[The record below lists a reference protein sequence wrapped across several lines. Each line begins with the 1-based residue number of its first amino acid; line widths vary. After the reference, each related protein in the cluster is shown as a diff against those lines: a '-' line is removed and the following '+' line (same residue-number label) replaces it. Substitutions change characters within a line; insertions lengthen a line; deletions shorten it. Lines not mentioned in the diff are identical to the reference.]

1 MRLERL
7 LGVVL
12 ANGDVGLNSPIDVLA
27 VLIKRANLLIFK
39 HVFIYRKH
47 IFPVQPYEY
56 DN

>member
-12 ANGDVGLNSPIDVLA
+12 ANGDVGLNSAIDVLA

-39 HVFIYRKH
+39 HLFIYRKH
-47 IFPVQPYEY
+47 IFPVQPY